1 VPRVIETSGLRKSF
15 GSGEK
20 TVVAVQGI
28 DLRVESGEIFG
39 FLGPNGAGKT
49 TTLRMLATLLPPS
62 GGTAIV
68 AGCDLLREPQRVRE
82 RIGYVSQAGGADR
95 AATGREN
102 LVLQAR
108 LYGLDKHTATQK
120 TDALIA
126 AFDLDTFAD
135 RLVKTYS
142 GGQRRRLDLA
152 LGLVHG
158 PRLVFLDEPS
168 TGLDPQSR
176 VRLWDE
182 IRRLRETGTTIFLT
196 THYMDE
202 ADALADRIGIIDQG
216 RIVVEGT
223 SDELKQRIGGDVVTL
238 GLDGV
243 DGAVARTEGLL
254 RDQAYVRHLEG
265 GQDTLRLYVERG
277 EEKLPAIMR
286 LLDDAGIALRTVSL
300 ARPSLDDVFL
310 DQTGRSLREDEDHAQ
325 GRGRRGHG

>member
-1 VPRVIETSGLRKSF
+1 VPSVIETSGLRKTF
-15 GSGEK
+15 GRGEK
-20 TVVAVQGI
+20 AVVAVRGI

-62 GGTAIV
+62 GGTATV

-108 LYGLDKHTATQK
+108 LYGLDKRTATGR
-120 TDALIA
+120 TDALVA
-126 AFDLDTFAD
+126 AFDLDSFAD

-158 PRLVFLDEPS
+158 PQLVFLDEPS

-176 VRLWDE
+176 VRLWEE
-182 IRRLRETGTTIFLT
+182 IRRLRETGTTVFLT

-202 ADALADRIGIIDQG
+202 ADALAGRIGIIDQG
-216 RIVVEGT
+216 QIVAEGT
-223 SDELKQRIGGDVVTL
+223 SDELKRRVGGDVVTL
-238 GLDGV
+238 GLDGA
-243 DGAVARTEGLL
+243 DGVAARTQSLL
-254 RDQAYVRHLEG
+254 RDQPYILRLEG
-265 GQDTLRLYVERG
+265 GQEALRLYVERG
-277 EEKLPAIMR
+277 EEKLPVILR
-286 LLDDAGIALRTVSL
+286 LLDDAGIGLRTVSL

-310 DQTGRSLREDEDHAQ
+310 EQTGRSLREDEESSGRR
-325 GRGRRGHG
+325 GRGR

>member
-265 GQDTLRLYVERG
+265 GQDTFGLYGERG

-286 LLDDAGIALRTVSL
+286 L
-300 ARPSLDDVFL
+300 LDDVFL